1 MNPMAL
7 ATDTTDLKKCV
18 ALTGQNY
25 MSWYLITWARLQ
37 KKKHLHVIAD
47 TNESPP
53 AAVSADG
60 AYDKTDDPV
69 NKKRTTAAPPTITD
83 EQEAEAYDLLIGTI
97 SELVFT
103 RLRNVERTGSAVSVT
118 LRKLYESATPSNIS
132 EERWRITSTHIN
144 CSLRSFELLEVSCLR
159 QVSQT
164 RCSAHGTR
172 PTTTKALKSRFGL
185 LPIWPPSLL
194 NTSRPSLLWRHTTK
208 KRSLPV
214 Q

>member
-1 MNPMAL
+1 MAL

-83 EQEAEAYDLLIGTI
+83 EQEAEVYDLLISTI
-97 SELVFT
+97 SESVLT
-103 RLRNVERTGSAVSVT
+103 RLLNVNRIGRAFGSASENSTRVST
-118 LRKLYESATPSNIS
+118 RLQLQSARKISTHSNIS
-132 EERWRITSTHIN
+132 EER
-144 CSLRSFELLEVSCLR
+144 
-159 QVSQT
+159 
-164 RCSAHGTR
+164 
-172 PTTTKALKSRFGL
+172 
-185 LPIWPPSLL
+185 
-194 NTSRPSLLWRHTTK
+194 
-208 KRSLPV
+208 
-214 Q
+214 